1 MKRFTENLGWC
12 SAHQY
17 LGAPQCI
24 AELNSRPVLRM
35 QLEDCLKVAN
45 EKRRADKE
53 NNIKVKAKA
62 NFKLFAEPE
71 SAGWKGYSK
80 VRAQLSSMIQFYG
93 YGTNQSEK
101 KYGAG
106 LLPPFFPPSVDWASF
121 KGPGKSSMETNTKI
135 IVYMKNYQDAVDAG
149 EDRVD
154 IPEERVD
161 NPEDGIDIPEEV
173 DHDEDIIGEEN
184 HGERFVEEVDDYI
197 ELENGFV
204 ENVEDIQFELEHPA
218 EETEFF

>member
-1 MKRFTENLGWC
+1 LCTAQCTALCTALQTCLNNLGFMN
-12 SAHQY
+12 SFVDAY
-17 LGAPQCI
+17 SI
-24 AELNSRPVLRM
+24 AELNSRPKLRM

-62 NFKLFAEPE
+62 NFKLFEEPE

-80 VRAQLSSMIQFYG
+80 VRAQLRSMIQFYG

-106 LLPPFFPPSVDWASF
+106 PFPPFFPPSVDWASF

-135 IVYMKNYQDAVDAG
+135 IVYIIIIIIIVYDLNDEIESEGSELNSSRLSVAQHIAG
-149 EDRVD
+149 QGDSEDSWIV
-154 IPEERVD
+154 
-161 NPEDGIDIPEEV
+161 
-173 DHDEDIIGEEN
+173 
-184 HGERFVEEVDDYI
+184 Y
-197 ELENGFV
+197 
-204 ENVEDIQFELEHPA
+204 
-218 EETEFF
+218 